1 MEKMMNKKILPLWL
15 AWIPLFIQAQAPA
28 RLITVEPG
36 HFHAALVQKI
46 MYPNVDSTAYIYA
59 PEGKDLNL
67 HLQRIEGYNKRS
79 LSPTS
84 WNTVTY
90 TGKDFFER
98 MIAEKK
104 GNVVMLSGNNKLK
117 TDYILKAVRNGFH
130 VYADKPMAIDIQG
143 FKKLKQAFAIA
154 KKNKLLLYDIMTERY
169 EITTILQRAF
179 SMERSIF
186 GELERGS
193 VEEPSITKESVHH
206 FYKYV
211 SGNILTR
218 PAWFFDV
225 NQEGEGIVDVTTH
238 LVDLIQ
244 WECFPEQIIN
254 YKKDVKILT
263 ARSWNTMISQEQF
276 MTVTKENEVPR
287 FLMPIVD
294 PSGNLQ
300 VRSNGEFTFLING
313 IHAKVAVRWDYAA
326 QEGSGDTHYSLMHG
340 TKADLVIKQGEEE
353 KYKPTLFIEPR
364 SVQEFDEKEL
374 NSLLEKIKK
383 NYPGIQ
389 LKKRLR
395 GWEVI
400 VPEAYKEGHE
410 AHFSRVTEKFLDYL
424 TENNM
429 PQWEIT
435 NMIAKYY
442 ITTQAKK
449 LAEKQQ

>member
-1 MEKMMNKKILPLWL
+1 MNKKILPLWL

-326 QEGSGDTHYSLMHG
+326 QEGSGDTHYSLMRG

>member
-326 QEGSGDTHYSLMHG
+326 QEGSGDTHYSLMRG

>member
-1 MEKMMNKKILPLWL
+1 MNKKILPLWL

-84 WNTVTY
+84 WNAVTY

-326 QEGSGDTHYSLMHG
+326 QEGSGDTHYSLMRG

>member
-1 MEKMMNKKILPLWL
+1 MMNKKILPLWL

-326 QEGSGDTHYSLMHG
+326 QEGSGDTHYSLMRG